1 MFVIR
6 SLCVAGGDGG
16 VLGTREAVQSLL
28 QDPRYETIEHRNR
41 VEAVGVEM
49 REWIMKI
56 FERRNSWDVLG
67 EGKEVWVFVN
77 GE

>member
-28 QDPRYETIEHRNR
+28 QDPRYETIEHKNR

-49 REWIMKI
+49 RE
-56 FERRNSWDVLG
+56 
-67 EGKEVWVFVN
+67 
-77 GE
+77 